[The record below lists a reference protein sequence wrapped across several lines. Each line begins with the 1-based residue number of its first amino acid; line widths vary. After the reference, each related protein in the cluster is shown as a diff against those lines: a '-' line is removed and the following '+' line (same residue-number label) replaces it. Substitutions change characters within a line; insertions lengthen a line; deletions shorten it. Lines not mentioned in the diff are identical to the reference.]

1 MFDAIKALHGEPE
14 QVHLFPALPVS
25 AAIETGRAWMS
36 KADLPLV
43 VYDQNRRAG
52 GFEKALTIG
61 AGQ

>member
-1 MFDAIKALHGEPE
+1 MP
-14 QVHLFPALPVS
+14 
-25 AAIETGRAWMS
+25 